1 MKYLPF
7 HDFEIHTTLT
17 SDEVFYRLRSVVD
30 TRRKWLIFTNKLFW
44 GEVHRTYFRFWRN
57 TWSSRNFT
65 PIVSGKIQPEDSG
78 CCVYIRM
85 RMPWFGFW
93 FYLLWLG
100 AVWVMYFGGLANLV
114 VQKIK
119 TGIWEIESPWQL
131 LPLIGMFAFGYFLS
145 VGIFMSE
152 SQTVKESLLRLTEMN
167 EENIKYHNH
176 IFGVTEPQIIR
187 MIFLVTLV
195 VSSVWILY
203 NLL

>member
-7 HDFEIHTTLT
+7 HDFEIHTTLS
-17 SDEVFYRLRSVVD
+17 SDEVSYRLRGVVD
-30 TRRKWLIFTNKLFW
+30 TRRKWLIFTNKPFW
-44 GEVHRTYFRFWRN
+44 GEVHRTYFRFWRE

-65 PIVSGKIQPEDSG
+65 PVVSGKIQLEDSG
-78 CCVYIRM
+78 CCIYIRM

-152 SQTVKESLLRLTEMN
+152 AQTVKESLLRLTETN

-176 IFGVTEPQIIR
+176 IFRVTEPQIIR

-195 VSSVWILY
+195 ISGVWILY